1 MKDKGEI
8 NVLAEEAVENGFAD
22 DVIGSK
28 KYPSILQTWMKLQ
41 G

>member
-8 NVLAEEAVENGFAD
+8 NILAPEAVENGFAD

-28 KYPSILQTWMKLQ
+28 KYPSVMQTWAALF